1 MIHQQK
7 PRTLSYSEG
16 APLPENAPEWAKAAS
31 ARIQEK
37 IRAGLGQSVIPP
49 AGTKRVLL
57 HSCCAPCSGAMV
69 EEMCASDQLDE
80 VAVFFYN
87 PNIHP
92 RKEYE
97 IRKEENKRFCEKL
110 GIPFVDCDYDADNW
124 YSRMKGLEFDPE
136 RGQRCTQCFDMRME
150 RTALYAH
157 ENGYDTIATTNATS
171 MWKDAKQ
178 VDGSGFKAAEHY
190 EGLKYWAY
198 DWQNDEMT
206 MRKYQISAN
215 EKFYKQEYCGCSY
228 SLRDSNEWR
237 AANGIPKIRIGGE
250 TSGLGEQYFTDLI
263 KDAEEEAQ
271 DVVDEFFA
279 QAKEI
284 AQAGRDLKERKKK
297 LSVYKDRR
305 KAEADDGTING
316 LNNW

>member
-1 MIHQQK
+1 M
-7 PRTLSYSEG
+7 
-16 APLPENAPEWAKAAS
+16 LPNGLKQPVRVYKKKYEQAQVKVSFLQPE
-31 ARIQEK
+31 RREYYC
-37 IRAGLGQSVIPP
+37 IRAALPAVVLWWRKCVLQTNQMRQQS
-49 AGTKRVLL
+49 
-57 HSCCAPCSGAMV
+57 
-69 EEMCASDQLDE
+69 
-80 VAVFFYN
+80 FFYN

-171 MWKDAKQ
+171 RWKDAKQ
-178 VDGSGFKAAEHY
+178 VDGSGFKAAERY

-206 MRKYQISAN
+206 MRKYQVS
-215 EKFYKQEYCGCSY
+215 
-228 SLRDSNEWR
+228 
-237 AANGIPKIRIGGE
+237 
-250 TSGLGEQYFTDLI
+250 
-263 KDAEEEAQ
+263 
-271 DVVDEFFA
+271 
-279 QAKEI
+279 
-284 AQAGRDLKERKKK
+284 
-297 LSVYKDRR
+297 
-305 KAEADDGTING
+305 
-316 LNNW
+316 